1 MARSVSVTLGL
12 VDRISQ
18 RLDDIANSADRALAK
33 FMDLGDRMDQTFERA
48 TSRAERMSESVQ
60 QSMTATENY
69 AEQNSRATQA
79 LEEQAESMDRSS
91 QVLEEQTSAVN
102 NAAQAL
108 EEHAASTDTA
118 TQALEQH
125 TDSADD
131 VIRSMEEQAE
141 SADRA
146 AREIDEYGEQAEESG
161 ERAGQAAMDLGD
173 ALVAAGIAVALGQ
186 IWDAYNA
193 CDEAAD
199 NFETAMA
206 KVSTIADTQAK
217 SLDTIQGEIQNLS
230 KETGVAVADLSESVY
245 SAISAS
251 VDTADA
257 VDFVAQ
263 ANALA
268 VGGFTST
275 TTAVDI
281 LTTALNAYGLEA
293 SETQNIADMLI
304 NTQNLGKTTVDELAS
319 SMGKVIPTAKSLGV
333 NLDVLCGSYAVMT
346 SNGIATAETT
356 TYLNSMLNELGK
368 NGTSAANALA
378 AGTEEIKAGGL
389 TMAEAMES
397 GMSLTDVL
405 SILDEQARKSGTSIS
420 NMFGSAEAGK
430 AANVLWGNAQKVDKA
445 IEQMGN
451 SAGAANKA
459 FEQMASTGEYVD
471 QKFQNSL
478 DNLKIAI
485 GNAQPSLDGL
495 MEKGTEII
503 NKLTEFVE
511 NNPEVVQ
518 AIEGAAVALGIFTVA
533 MGAHTAATLIA
544 EKATR
549 IFNAALAPNP
559 IFLVASA
566 IAAVVA
572 GIAVFVSST
581 ADAKDAEDNLT
592 GSSLRLSSEIE
603 RQEKVVDELKE
614 TYGSHNEKTLEA
626 QARLNDLRA
635 EYEETAT
642 TIKDFEER
650 VNNTIDGIHGS
661 TAKYKEDSAVLEDQS
676 SYAQSLIITLE
687 ELQSKTKLTAY
698 EQQREKKIVSE
709 LNDLYPDLG
718 LSYDE
723 STRKIGKSTDYLK
736 KYCEQKEVERKLELD
751 SDQYSTKLE
760 EQTTATNQLAE
771 AEQHLADA
779 TAEYNRSKE
788 EYDAVADR
796 AAELAPGELDGYLER
811 MYERQAAME
820 SAQAKVYELE
830 DALSAVESELAT
842 LDDNGSKAAES
853 INGVGDASGNVIST
867 TADLK
872 VAMEGIFTTV
882 EEDAAALAQA
892 YKDAYDAAADAVDS
906 SFGFF
911 EKIELKSEQSTEAMI
926 EAWQTQEEYLLEY
939 AANIEKAKEL
949 GLDDSLVERLA
960 DGSQESAAAL
970 DTIIGKIESLG
981 ESTDAAQDYVSKMNE
996 SFGGVQEA
1004 KQVLEDAMVS
1014 ANTSLQTQMAELKT
1028 TMDTGVNNLNLSGAA
1043 KTSAYETINAYIS
1056 QIISMAPSAADAAA
1070 SVKLAAE
1077 NALAGTKVTNYNLA
1091 YQSAM
1096 YTKMGITDGI
1106 MASYPELQKLF
1117 YDLGDG
1123 NHAAYDRGSEIK
1135 SPSRKFKRSSLYMI
1149 EGIIEG
1155 IEENKQRL
1163 ETTFEDL
1170 AGTAIDRYQTKI
1182 SEVGTVTGEYLDI
1195 VIEKFGAHSEETATA
1210 VDFISGK
1217 LNELA
1222 ESYQKNFDSAY
1233 QSIDGQLGLFND
1245 VEFGTSKN
1253 IDEMIESLKKQTD
1266 YMAEYGAYMVK
1277 AMEMGVDEGILEKLS
1292 NGSKESGAILKEIVT
1307 NGSEKIDEL
1316 NANFA
1321 KVEQGKETFAA
1332 AMAELKTYY
1341 GTALDGMVSDIEQA
1355 AKDMN
1360 QHDKAFSSA
1369 EDTCQGI
1376 IDGVD
1381 SKWDEVISKF
1391 SQLSEAAEKAF
1402 APTFN
1407 TPTPSV
1413 PGHANGTT
1421 YGENVYIAG
1430 EKGPELIVGRR
1441 GSEVFPA
1448 SETAKILSAVMANK
1462 DSVNMAPQEIVNTLV
1477 QESKS
1482 TNTENKNMT
1491 LTINGKGSFGVEKG
1505 VSRKEVLNCLRD
1517 EIEGVLMNIIS
1528 NELYEEGEYAHD
1540 F

>member
-1 MARSVSVTLGL
+1 MARNVSVTLAL

-18 RLDDIANSADRALAK
+18 KLDDIANSADRALAK

-60 QSMTATENY
+60 QSMTVTENY
-69 AEQNSRATQA
+69 AEQSSRATQVI
-79 LEEQAESMDRSS
+79 EEQAESMDRSS

-217 SLDTIQGEIQNLS
+217 SLDTIQGEIQDLS
-230 KETGVAVADLSESVY
+230 KETGVSVTDLSEAVY

-257 VDFVAQ
+257 VEFVAQ

-319 SMGKVIPTAKSLGV
+319 SMGKIIPTAKSLNV
-333 NLDVLCGSYAVMT
+333 SLDVLCGSYAVMT

-356 TYLNSMLNELGK
+356 TYMNSMLNELGK
-368 NGTSAANALA
+368 NGTSAAEALR
-378 AGTEEIKAGGL
+378 AGTEEIKAGGM

-405 SILDEQARKSGTSIS
+405 AILDEQARESGTSIN

-451 SAGAANKA
+451 SAGAANTA

-533 MGAHTAATLIA
+533 MGVHTAATLIA
-544 EKATR
+544 EKATLALT
-549 IFNAALAPNP
+549 AAMDTNP
-559 IFLVASA
+559 FFLVASA

-572 GIAVFVSST
+572 GIVVFVGSVSN
-581 ADAKDAEDNLT
+581 AEEAEDRLT
-592 GSSLRLSSEIE
+592 GSSQLLSNEIE

-614 TYGSHNEKTLEA
+614 KYGEHNEKTLEA
-626 QARLNDLRA
+626 QARLNELRA
-635 EYEETAT
+635 EYEETAM
-642 TIKDFEER
+642 TIEAFDEQIS
-650 VNNTIDGIHGS
+650 NTIDSFHES
-661 TAKYKEDSAVLEDQS
+661 TAEYEKTSAELEDQAF
-676 SYAQSLIITLE
+676 YAQSLVT
-687 ELQSKTKLTAY
+687 ELQKLQSQSELTAF
-698 EQQREKKIVSE
+698 EQQYEKKVVAE
-709 LNDLYPDLG
+709 LNELYPELG

-723 STRKIGKSTDYLK
+723 ATRKLGKSTEYLK
-736 KYCEQKEVERKLELD
+736 KYCDQKSEERKLDADTE
-751 SDQYSTKLE
+751 QYAEYLSQKSILT
-760 EQTTATNQLAE
+760 EQLTQAQQDLT
-771 AEQHLADA
+771 DA
-779 TAEYNRSKE
+779 TSEYNRLSNE
-788 EYDAVADR
+788 LASTNLMTLPEAEYDKYVNGMGDAQYAME
-796 AAELAPGELDGYLER
+796 AAQSQVNELDAALNEL
-811 MYERQAAME
+811 QAEM
-820 SAQAKVYELE
+820 
-830 DALSAVESELAT
+830 DALGENA
-842 LDDNGSKAAES
+842 SKAATG

-872 VAMEGIFTTV
+872 VAMEGIFTNV
-882 EEDAAALAQA
+882 QEQAEKLSQA
-892 YKDAYDAAADAVDS
+892 YKDAYAAAADAVDS

-926 EAWQTQEEYLLEY
+926 AAWQTQEEYLLEY

-949 GLDDSLVERLA
+949 GLDDSLVEKLA

-981 ESTDAAQDYVSKMNE
+981 ESTDAAKDYVSKMNE
-996 SFGGVQEA
+996 SFSGVQEA

-1077 NALAGTKVTNYNLA
+1077 NALKGTQVNNYNLA

-1096 YTKMGITDGI
+1096 YTKMGVVDGV
-1106 MASYPELQKLF
+1106 MASYPAVEKV
-1117 YDLGDG
+1117 YSGLGTAG
-1123 NHAAYDRGSEIK
+1123 YAAFNRSVEIN
-1135 SPSRKFKRSSLYMI
+1135 SPSKKFKESGKYTVEGAI
-1149 EGIIEG
+1149 EGV
-1155 IEENKQRL
+1155 EENKQRL
-1163 ETTFEDL
+1163 EETFEDL
-1170 AGTAIDRYQTKI
+1170 AGTALDRYQSKI
-1182 SEVGTVTGEYLDI
+1182 SEVGAATGEYLNT
-1195 VIEKFGAHSEETATA
+1195 VTEKFGAHSEETATA

-1292 NGSKESGAILKEIVT
+1292 DGSKESGAILKEIVT

-1341 GTALDGMVSDIEQA
+1341 GTALDGMVSDIQSA
-1355 AKDMN
+1355 AEKMN

-1381 SKWDEVISKF
+1381 AKWDEVISKF
-1391 SQLSEAAEKAF
+1391 SSLSEAAEKAF

-1407 TPTPSV
+1407 TTPSV

-1421 YGENVYIAG
+1421 YGENVYLAG
-1430 EKGPELIVGRR
+1430 EEGPELIVGRR

-1462 DSVNMAPQEIVNTLV
+1462 DSDINRAPQEIINTLV